1 MGAICRSFG
10 QEESRRK
17 GPAPIIWGAG
27 CTMQTTMRGTLRT
40 NDVRPFVHSS
50 RFVERVVSLLLP
62 THLRTKC
69 KIALR
74 TWDKYERSCSSSR
87 QPITLT
93 TYDGNSCLK

>member
-50 RFVERVVSLLLP
+50 RFVERVVSLLLLP
-62 THLRTKC
+62 ISAPNAKLLSVLGTNTNEAVR
-69 KIALR
+69 
-74 TWDKYERSCSSSR
+74 RSAD
-87 QPITLT
+87 PL
-93 TYDGNSCLK
+93 L